1 MPAMLRTSKKAQRLA
16 EKLLG
21 IPDNIRK
28 KKRKRVRK
36 IDKEIAYQNTMRM
49 K

>member
-1 MPAMLRTSKKAQRLA
+1 MIRPSNKARRIA

-21 IPDNIRK
+21 VPDNMRK

-36 IDKEIAYQNTMRM
+36 IDKEISYQNTMRM
-49 K
+49 R